1 MTAQRLDGVPGAAD
15 TGRMSSEKSP
25 ESSPESEHG
34 APARPHG
41 WVVGGVLIVLGVFF
55 IIQHVA
61 GFTLN
66 NWWALFILIPAIGS
80 LVTSFQMYLKNG
92 RRFTAASRGPLI
104 GGLLLV
110 ALSAVFLFG
119 IPWAWAWPLFV
130 ILAGLGIL
138 LSSFEKKR

>member
-1 MTAQRLDGVPGAAD
+1 
-15 TGRMSSEKSP
+15 MSSEKSP
-25 ESSPESEHG
+25 DSPPEGGGKS
-34 APARPHG
+34 APARQPG
-41 WVVGGVLIVLGVFF
+41 WVVGGVLIVLGVLFLV
-55 IIQHVA
+55 QHVS
-61 GFTLN
+61 GFALN

-80 LVTSFQMYLKNG
+80 LVTAFQMYVKNE
-92 RRFTAASRGPLI
+92 RKFTAASRGPLI

>member
-1 MTAQRLDGVPGAAD
+1 M
-15 TGRMSSEKSP
+15 
-25 ESSPESEHG
+25 
-34 APARPHG
+34 
-41 WVVGGVLIVLGVFF
+41 GGVLIVLGVFF

-80 LVTSFQMYLKNG
+80 LVTSFQMYVKND